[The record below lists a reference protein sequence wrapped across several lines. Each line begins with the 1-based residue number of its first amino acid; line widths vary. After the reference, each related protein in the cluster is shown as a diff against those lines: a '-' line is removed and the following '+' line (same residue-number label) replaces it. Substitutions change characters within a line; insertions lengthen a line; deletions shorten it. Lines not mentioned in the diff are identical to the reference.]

1 MSAHFPLV
9 TAHSPLPTSSFMN
22 LKRRGA
28 ETGSGF
34 QETINR
40 INQGYER
47 AGRACVTRKAI
58 PGKYLIERGETR
70 RGLSLPAIDFA
81 SGAGQERLSYT
92 DLTRLREGHKAAD
105 WRRFVPESKAEPDYG
120 GSIAP
125 DGRAIFY
132 DAKSTRRNL
141 LDFDNLH
148 AHQVTFLERVAR
160 FGAVAGFLVEF
171 SVQAEV
177 YFLPVQIVIR
187 WRKEVERK
195 SLPYRFFTEHLTPAP
210 QGKGL
215 IIHDYLKAIEEQER
229 SYGRDF
235 EKFILIIPPARSKR
249 KASAER

>member
-1 MSAHFPLV
+1 MK
-9 TAHSPLPTSSFMN
+9 

-34 QETINR
+34 QETVNR

-58 PGKYLIERGETR
+58 PGKYLIDRGESR
-70 RGLSLPAIDFA
+70 HGLSISALDLVST
-81 SGAGQERLSYT
+81 SGQDRLSYT
-92 DLTRLREGHKAAD
+92 DLIQLRDKQKTGR
-105 WRRFVPESKAEPDYG
+105 RRFVPESKAEPDYG

-148 AHQVTFLERVAR
+148 AHQITFLERVAR

-171 SVQAEV
+171 SVHAEV
-177 YFLPVQIVIR
+177 YFLPIQIVVR
-187 WRKEVERK
+187 WREEVERK

-215 IIHDYLKAIEEQER
+215 IIYDYLKAIEEQER
-229 SYGRDF
+229 NYGCDF
-235 EKFILIIPPARSKR
+235 ERFVLAFR
-249 KASAER
+249 KTRTQRKVSAGGTNS